1 MTKNNPADV
10 YGESLD
16 IGDKVRVLNGNFA
29 FASGIVEYLTET
41 DAWLTMRVK
50 GMQFTRGFPL
60 NNLVRVR

>member
-1 MTKNNPADV
+1 MTTNNPADV

-29 FASGIVEYLTET
+29 FASGIVEYLTGT
-41 DAWLTMRVK
+41 DAWIAMRVH
-50 GMQFTRGFPL
+50 GRRFTYGFPL